1 MSSLFTSPAPGSSW
15 SGWWWARAC
24 LWQMARLWLNVR
36 AIHTHTAGISHRQHF
51 SLTWKMLRDRKT
63 FIYLEEILIASIIRN
78 GILVSLS
85 WWWCLGES
93 LQWRDTK
100 QMDWGTAIRRTKCD
114 FKSPTKSDHSI
125 EESWAQALRYFN
137 LCFNDKNFYLHKIFL
152 PIWATKFQKS
162 NIYVKDILKNIP
174 CILSPG
180 WDSLPENI

>member
-1 MSSLFTSPAPGSSW
+1 MYPGLSVTNGSSLIECPGPGLFTLTQPEY
-15 SGWWWARAC
+15 
-24 LWQMARLWLNVR
+24 
-36 AIHTHTAGISHRQHF
+36 HTGNTFPSLEKCWEGGIKHL
-51 SLTWKMLRDRKT
+51 LTSR
-63 FIYLEEILIASIIRN
+63 EILIASIIRN

>member
-1 MSSLFTSPAPGSSW
+1 MALAPDVPWPVCDKWLGSDWMSGPFTLTQPEY
-15 SGWWWARAC
+15 R
-24 LWQMARLWLNVR
+24 RE
-36 AIHTHTAGISHRQHF
+36 HF
-51 SLTWKMLRDRKT
+51 SFTWKCWGRRIKNT

-100 QMDWGTAIRRTKCD
+100 QMDWGTAAIRRTKSD
-114 FKSPTKSDHSI
+114 LKSPTKSDHST
-125 EESWAQALRYFN
+125 EKSWAQALRYFN

-180 WDSLPENI
+180 WDSLPVDI